1 MVSVFVDTSAW
12 YAVADAG
19 DASHARA
26 SALLQQFSGHLVT
39 SDHVLIETWF
49 LAASRHSASVA
60 DQLVE
65 NIRRGLAR
73 VEPAGLADLQVAA
86 EIGRFFPDQDFSI
99 VDRTSWSIMERL
111 GIHRAV
117 AFDVDYFI
125 YRFGSNRSRAFTVY
139 T

>member
-1 MVSVFVDTSAW
+1 MSVFVDTSAW
-12 YAVADAG
+12 YAIADAG
-19 DASHARA
+19 DTSHARA
-26 SALLQQFSGHLVT
+26 STLLKQYSGDLVT

-49 LAASRHSASVA
+49 LTSGRVGSSVA

-65 NIRRGLAR
+65 SIRKGLAW
-73 VEPAGLADLQVAA
+73 VEPAGLVDLEVAA
-86 EIGRFFPDQDFSI
+86 EIGRAFPDQDFSL

-125 YRFGSNRSRAFTVY
+125 YRFGPQRNRAFTIY

>member
-1 MVSVFVDTSAW
+1 VSIFVDSSAW

-19 DASHARA
+19 DASHERA
-26 SALLQQFSGHLVT
+26 VALLDQFSGDLVT

-49 LAASRHSASVA
+49 LASGRESSAAA
-60 DQLVE
+60 DRLVE
-65 NIRRGLAR
+65 RIRKGLAR
-73 VEPAGLADLQVAA
+73 VEPAGLADLEVAA
-86 EIGRFFPDQDFSI
+86 EIGRAFPDQDFSI

-117 AFDVDYFI
+117 AFDVDFFI
-125 YRFGSNRSRAFTVY
+125 YRFGPDRRQAFTVY

>member
-1 MVSVFVDTSAW
+1 MSVFVDTSAW

-19 DASHARA
+19 DTSHERA
-26 SALLQQFSGHLVT
+26 AALLKQYSGDLVT

-49 LAASRHSASVA
+49 LTAGGVGSSVA

-65 NIRRGLAR
+65 SIRKGLAW
-73 VEPAGLADLQVAA
+73 VEAAGLVDLEVAA
-86 EIGRFFPDQDFSI
+86 EIGRAFPDQDFSL

-125 YRFGSNRSRAFTVY
+125 YRFGSQRNRAFTIY

>member
-1 MVSVFVDTSAW
+1 MSVFVDTSAW

-26 SALLQQFSGHLVT
+26 AALLKQFSGDLVT

-49 LAASRHSASVA
+49 LAASRHSSSVA

-65 NIRRGLAR
+65 SIRRGLAR
-73 VEPAGLADLQVAA
+73 VEPAGLVDLEVAA
-86 EIGRFFPDQDFSI
+86 EIGRAFPDQDFSI

-111 GIHRAV
+111 GIHQAV
-117 AFDVDYFI
+117 AFDVDFFI
-125 YRFGSNRSRAFTVY
+125 YRFGSKRNRAFTVY